1 MVVKEVLEDQPHPK
15 PLVDQVE
22 VLLMDTPVVPVK
34 QELLEQL
41 TKAAPVEMEYMEVT
55 TIMVEAEEE
64 HVPQVVMLK
73 LVLPVV
79 DPVELAKLLL

>member
-1 MVVKEVLEDQPHPK
+1 MVVEEVLEDQTQAK

-64 HVPQVVMLK
+64 QVPQVVMLK
-73 LVLPVV
+73 SVLPVV
-79 DPVELAKLLL
+79 VPVEQVKLLL